1 MDQPAGHRHIV
12 HHLGLLPGHGVSA
25 HHGRMAGPQGR
36 HHGDRGGGVVRG
48 HLGGACA
55 AGKLA
60 AEAMK
65 LLVTGVSHKTAPV
78 EIRECLA
85 FPEPALPEAL
95 QSLKSRAG
103 VSEACFLPPC
113 TRVEI
118 PVPRDDPVAPRA
130 LVDEFLRESRMVAPA
145 SIEPY
150 LYRHEGQNAIHHL
163 FRVAS
168 SLDSMVVGEPQ
179 ILGQLKTAYGIAK
192 TQGALCGSLEGL
204 LERAF
209 SVAKRVRSETGIGQM
224 AVSVS
229 YAAVELARK
238 IFGSLNNRTVMI
250 AGAGKMSELAARHL
264 RRSGAAHVFVT
275 NRTHERAIEMA
286 RLFQGTPVEYTRFVA
301 MLPEVDILIASSGAP
316 HYILHKDEMQ
326 RVISAR
332 RNMPMF
338 LIDIA
343 VPRNIEPS
351 VNDIDN
357 VFLYDIDDLQE
368 VVNANLRER
377 LKAAERAESLVAEE
391 VEHTLARL
399 KVVEVTPTIVGL
411 QEQLEQIRA
420 GEIEKARR
428 KYGPFTPEQEQA
440 IEALTRGIVNKIAH
454 GPISEIRNH
463 AGHPDGAHV
472 IAAIR
477 KAFHLQD

>member
-1 MDQPAGHRHIV
+1 
-12 HHLGLLPGHGVSA
+12 
-25 HHGRMAGPQGR
+25 
-36 HHGDRGGGVVRG
+36 
-48 HLGGACA
+48 
-55 AGKLA
+55 
-60 AEAMK
+60 MK
-65 LLVTGVSHKTAPV
+65 LLITGVSHKTAPV
-78 EIRECLA
+78 EVRECLA
-85 FPEPALPEAL
+85 FREEALPAALADLKRREGVAEAL
-95 QSLKSRAG
+95 ILST
-103 VSEACFLPPC
+103 CN
-113 TRVEI
+113 RVE
-118 PVPRDDPVAPRA
+118 VTVTAEDSADPRA
-130 LVDEFLRESRMVAPA
+130 IVDSFLADHKDVSPHT
-145 SIEPY
+145 IGPH
-150 LYRHEGQNAIHHL
+150 LYRHEGRDAIHHL
-163 FRVAS
+163 FRVAA
-168 SLDSMVVGEPQ
+168 SLDSMVIGEPQ
-179 ILGQLKTAYGIAK
+179 ILGQLKAAYAAAK
-192 TQGALCGSLEGL
+192 DSGAVCGWLEGL
-204 LERAF
+204 LTRAF

-238 IFGSLNNRTVMI
+238 IFGSLANRTVMI

-264 RRSGAAHVFVT
+264 RRSGASHVFVT
-275 NRTHERAIEMA
+275 NRTHERAMEMA
-286 RLFQGTPVEYTRFVA
+286 AMFQGTPVEYTRFVA

-326 RVISAR
+326 RVIAAR
-332 RNMPMF
+332 RNRPVF

-351 VNDIDN
+351 VNEIDN

-391 VEHTLARL
+391 VERTMARL
-399 KVVEVTPTIVGL
+399 KVAEVTPTIVGL

-440 IEALTRGIVNKIAH
+440 IEALTHGIVNKIAH

-463 AGHPDGAHV
+463 AGHPEGAPV

-477 KAFHLQD
+477 KAFHLQE